1 MLAAD
6 KSLGVL
12 FLLFDFTALVIGCGV
27 FMEPVPPSLRLRRA
41 SVMPSVPI
49 RIAAGLTLLAGS
61 Y

>member
-12 FLLFDFTALVIGCGV
+12 FLLFDFTALVIGCAV
-27 FMEPVPPSLRLRRA
+27 FMEPVPPSLRLRQA

-49 RIAAGLTLLAGS
+49 RIAAG
-61 Y
+61 